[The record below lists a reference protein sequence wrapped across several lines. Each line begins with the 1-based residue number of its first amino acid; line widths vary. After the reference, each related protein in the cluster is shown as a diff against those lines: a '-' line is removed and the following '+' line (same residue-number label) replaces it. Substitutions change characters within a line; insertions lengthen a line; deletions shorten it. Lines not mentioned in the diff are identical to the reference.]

1 MASLNKTNF
10 NFHSFI
16 LALSILL
23 SLMFTLSIPTI
34 HLSYPNTQ
42 RTGCPQITNNCP
54 ARDPPPPPPP
64 RSIRHTAIHWKP
76 ARCQK
81 SRRPITMALCVRIR
95 RNVSPCLRPGSVSA
109 GDLGSESWK
118 QICKCTYWM
127 DARCVKSNQRNSSTV
142 LVSFG
147 MRKLREIKEKKGE
160 GKTKRWLQN

>member
-23 SLMFTLSIPTI
+23 SLMFTLSVPSI

-54 ARDPPPPPPP
+54 ARDPPPPPDQLGTLRFTGNLRDVRNPDVP
-64 RSIRHTAIHWKP
+64 SQWRS
-76 ARCQK
+76 
-81 SRRPITMALCVRIR
+81 CVRIR

-127 DARCVKSNQRNSSTV
+127 DARCVKSNQRHSSTV